1 MWAAPPA
8 GREPRGALDA
18 GSRAVLEGRARA
30 HVVAAEGF
38 GWLRSLPG
46 ACADAVITDPPYSS
60 GGQFRGDRVAR
71 VARKYLRRPQA
82 EHSTFPGDNRDQR
95 GFLAW
100 CALWLAEALRVTK
113 PGAVLVQF
121 SDWRQL
127 AVTIDAVQAG
137 GWVWRGIGVWD
148 KTVACRPQRGRFAAQ
163 AEYFVWASHGPLP
176 LERGVPCL
184 PGVFLHPSPRGERR
198 HMTAKPEALMRDV
211 VALCAPGGLVLDP
224 FVGSGTTGVAA
235 LRTGR
240 RFLGSELVTAY
251 QALAAERL
259 AAEERSAPIDST
271 PSQQTS
277 FLDPATGAAKGAA

>member
-1 MWAAPPA
+1 VTSALPEP
-8 GREPRGALDA
+8 PRGER
-18 GSRAVLEGRARA
+18 SSTRAVLEGRARF
-30 HVVAAEGF
+30 HVESADGF
-38 GWLRSLPG
+38 GWLRSLPR
-46 ACADAVITDPPYSS
+46 ACADAIVTDPPYSS

-71 VARKYLRRPQA
+71 VARKYLRRPRL
-82 EHSTFPGDNRDQR
+82 ESSSFPGDNRDQR

-148 KTVACRPQRGRFAAQ
+148 KTAACRPQRGRFAAQ

-176 LERGVPCL
+176 LDRGVPCL
-184 PGVFLHPSPRGERR
+184 PGVFLHPSPRGERQ

-211 VALCAPGGLVLDP
+211 VALCAPGGLIVDP
-224 FVGSGTTGVAA
+224 FAGSGTTGVAA

-240 RFLGSELVTAY
+240 RFLGCELVPAY
-251 QALAAERL
+251 HTLAAERL
-259 AAEERSAPIDST
+259 AAEECASPAGSAPLR
-271 PSQQTS
+271 QTS
-277 FLDPATGAAKGAA
+277 FLDPTTDAAKGAA

>member
-1 MWAAPPA
+1 VT
-8 GREPRGALDA
+8 DA
-18 GSRAVLEGRARA
+18 GARERSSTRAVLDGSARF
-30 HVVAAEGF
+30 HVEAAEGF

-60 GGQFRGDRVAR
+60 GGQFRGDRATR
-71 VARKYLRRPQA
+71 VARKYLRRPRP

-100 CALWLAEALRVTK
+100 CTLWLAEALRVTK

-148 KTVACRPQRGRFAAQ
+148 KTASCRPQRGRFAAQ

-176 LERGVPCL
+176 LDRGVPCL
-184 PGVFLHPSPRGERR
+184 PGVFLHPSPRGERQ

-211 VALCAPGGLVLDP
+211 VALCAPGGLVVDP
-224 FVGSGTTGVAA
+224 FAGSGTTGVAA

-240 RFLGSELVTAY
+240 RFLGCELVPAY
-251 QALAAERL
+251 HAVATERL
-259 AAEERSAPIDST
+259 AAEERVAPAAST
-271 PSQQTS
+271 PLRQTS
-277 FLDPATGAAKGAA
+277 FLNATTGATKGAA